1 VVPTWP
7 HSGFPRLGFPSSL
20 SPAPGTLGRFRSN
33 TLWVDDLRLL
43 ERVRQGDENAF
54 AELFARHRAAV
65 YRYAAHMCGYDAADD
80 VLQEV
85 FLALLQQLDR
95 YDPGRSGLQA
105 YLIGIARRQALK
117 RLGGPRLDQWPDS
130 GDLGSLADIPEGT
143 NAAMWAA
150 DAHSDP
156 FEALSRAEAV
166 DRVRASIATLQP
178 VYREAIVLCDLNEL
192 DYATA
197 AIIMQCPMGTVRS
210 RLHRAR
216 ALLVKRLAETDAPGT
231 KSCRTDEK
239 PRASVM
245 VVNE

>member
-1 VVPTWP
+1 
-7 HSGFPRLGFPSSL
+7 
-20 SPAPGTLGRFRSN
+20 
-33 TLWVDDLRLL
+33 VDDLRLL

-95 YDPGRSGLQA
+95 YDPGRSGLPA

-117 RLGGPRLDQWPDS
+117 RLGGPRLDRWPNSD
-130 GDLGSLADIPEGT
+130 DVRSLADIPNGP
-143 NAAMWAA
+143 NAAMWRAEA
-150 DAHSDP
+150 DSDP
-156 FEALSRAEAV
+156 FESLSRAEAV
-166 DRVRASIATLQP
+166 DRLRASIATLQP

-197 AIIMQCPMGTVRS
+197 AAIMQCPMGTVRS

-216 ALLVKRLAETDAPGT
+216 ALLVKRLAETNAPGT
-231 KSCRTDEK
+231 KASRMDGK
-239 PRASVM
+239 PPASVM

>member
-1 VVPTWP
+1 M
-7 HSGFPRLGFPSSL
+7 
-20 SPAPGTLGRFRSN
+20 
-33 TLWVDDLRLL
+33 DDLRLL
-43 ERVRQGDENAF
+43 ERVRHGDGNAF

-65 YRYAAHMCGYDAADD
+65 YRYAAHMCGYDAAED

-95 YDPGRSGLQA
+95 YDAGRSGLQA

-117 RLGGPRLDQWPDS
+117 RLGGRPLDQWPDS
-130 GDLGSLADIPEGT
+130 DDLRSLADIPEGS
-143 NAAMWAA
+143 NAALWMVQA
-150 DAHSDP
+150 DPDP

-197 AIIMQCPMGTVRS
+197 AAIMQCPMGTVRS

-216 ALLVKRLAETDAPGT
+216 ALLVKKLAEANVPGT
-231 KSCRTDEK
+231 HASRSDEK
-239 PRASVM
+239 PRTNVM

>member
-1 VVPTWP
+1 
-7 HSGFPRLGFPSSL
+7 
-20 SPAPGTLGRFRSN
+20 
-33 TLWVDDLRLL
+33 VDDLRLL
-43 ERVRQGDENAF
+43 ERVRHGDENGF

-65 YRYAAHMCGYDAADD
+65 YRYAAHMCGYDAAED

-85 FLALLQQLDR
+85 FLALLRQLDR

-130 GDLGSLADIPEGT
+130 GDVRSLADVPEGT
-143 NAAMWAA
+143 NTAMWMVEAA
-150 DAHSDP
+150 SDP

-197 AIIMQCPMGTVRS
+197 AVIMQCPMGTVRS

-216 ALLVKRLAETDAPGT
+216 ALLAKRLAETNAAGT
-231 KSCRTDEK
+231 QASRNDEK
-239 PRASVM
+239 PLAKVM